1 MNTQGCSDHEKCWP
15 PIRHDYAESDD
26 TAVLRNFLDSTLE
39 TTSKERP
46 LKLYCQLTLE
56 VNDVIFKGLVSKYQC
71 YLLMF
76 KKIRQ
81 ICVCHS
87 NNKQQ
92 YHFQI
97 SLGLRDLA
105 DRSNRNVTQWWNTD
119 YSYPDDLSTGVI
131 ATMHDYIVS
140 TDMVHFVIE
149 RNRRV
154 ATLLKQQFV
163 QYPTI
168 VIA

>member
-1 MNTQGCSDHEKCWP
+1 MLS
-15 PIRHDYAESDD
+15 A
-26 TAVLRNFLDSTLE
+26 
-39 TTSKERP
+39 
-46 LKLYCQLTLE
+46 
-56 VNDVIFKGLVSKYQC
+56 DV
-71 YLLMF
+71 
-76 KKIRQ
+76 IRQ

-87 NNKQQ
+87 NDKQH
-92 YHFQI
+92 YYFQI

-119 YSYPDDLSTGVI
+119 FSYPDDLSTGVI
-131 ATMHDYIVS
+131 ATMHDYIAS
-140 TDMVHFVIE
+140 TDMVHFAIE

-154 ATLLKQQFV
+154 ATLLKLQFI